1 MTPTRIM
8 HDFFLITSK
17 ITIVFESKSLE
28 FSHVVFFTQK
38 NIYLFNPFVCIDPA
52 YYDKDNNK
60 EKQNENIPVQE
71 KQISQYIFP
80 PLAFLGF
87 RHRFFFM
94 TFKKLK
100 FSSYL
105 SCFLY

>member
-8 HDFFLITSK
+8 HDFFRITPK
-17 ITIVFESKSLE
+17 ITIVFESKTLE
-28 FSHVVFFTQK
+28 FSQVVFFTHK

-80 PLAFLGF
+80 PLAFLDF
-87 RHRFFFM
+87 CHRFF
-94 TFKKLK
+94 
-100 FSSYL
+100 S
-105 SCFLY
+105 